1 MPFPLL
7 FHKFVNY
14 PCHWSIIFSFE
25 KLCTFFVLK
34 DWLSKVWM
42 GLKIIIVFSTLST
55 ECWLWKWN
63 SMMDFPGPHFLGYL
77 SSSKSNC
84 QTSVAST
91 IIGCFKKCKEIVHNF
106 DLIQVQFWVQSYFQ
120 FCKSSHV
127 LQNHMFFSKLVES
140 LTLHQGIFISLAQPF
155 KYQTNIYPYIL

>member
-1 MPFPLL
+1 MIVKSLNGAENNNSILNTFYWMLVVKMEFNDGLSRTPFPW
-7 FHKFVNY
+7 V
-14 PCHWSIIFSFE
+14 
-25 KLCTFFVLK
+25 
-34 DWLSKVWM
+34 
-42 GLKIIIVFSTLST
+42 
-55 ECWLWKWN
+55 
-63 SMMDFPGPHFLGYL
+63 L